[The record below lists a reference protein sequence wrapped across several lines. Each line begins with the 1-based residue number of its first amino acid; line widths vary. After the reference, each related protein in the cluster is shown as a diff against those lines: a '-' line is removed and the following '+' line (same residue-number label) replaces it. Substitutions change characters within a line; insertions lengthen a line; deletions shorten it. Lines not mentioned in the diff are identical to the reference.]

1 MLRFC
6 STYFFNIVL
15 NNQDKIMLILG
26 GSVAVAL
33 RKFVRIL
40 LYLVYFAVFNNH
52 MVSLSARSIILMLFR
67 YFKTNMI
74 RFD

>member
-6 STYFFNIVL
+6 SVVHTTYFFNIVL

-33 RKFVRIL
+33 RNFVRIL
-40 LYLVYFAVFNNH
+40 L
-52 MVSLSARSIILMLFR
+52 
-67 YFKTNMI
+67 
-74 RFD
+74 